1 MEELARPAIAAARD
15 GSLQFVPEHFR
26 GVYLNWLENIHDWTV
41 SRQLW
46 WGHRIPVWYCQR
58 CGETIVTE
66 AETLDACPHCGG
78 PVEQDPDVLDTWFS
92 SGLWPFSTLGWPDDT
107 PDLRRY
113 YPSSVM
119 ETGYEILFFWVARMV
134 MFGLEVMGELPFH
147 TVYLHGTVRDVEGAK
162 MSKTKGNVMD
172 PTAVTA
178 EYGADALRFAL
189 VTQSGPGND
198 LRLDIQKVEDAR
210 NFANKLW
217 NATRFALRPIGE
229 AEIVMGED
237 GPARPSGELA
247 LADRWILSR
256 LDATIEDANRLMQ
269 AHQYGEAGKTIRE
282 FVWSELCDWYI
293 EAAKVRQRGIRRG
306 ATGRRADARLRHGAL
321 RPSPAP
327 VHAVRH
333 RGALAGAAARR
344 RERDDRRLAR
354 SRTTGRSRRD
364 RLRRPDRDRAR
375 DSQRPHRSGR
385 RARPL
390 DRGAR
395 SSPGRTRRPSR
406 PRGASWGRWPASPT
420 TSSSSA
426 TGTPEGSQGALTAV
440 AGNVVAMLP
449 LAGMVDL
456 DAERERLRKEIAAA
470 VAERDRAQAQ
480 LGNEAFVARAPEQ
493 VVEVQRRRLATA
505 EEQISLLE
513 RRLAEL
519 DA

>member
-1 MEELARPAIAAARD
+1 M
-15 GSLQFVPEHFR
+15 
-26 GVYLNWLENIHDWTV
+26 
-41 SRQLW
+41 
-46 WGHRIPVWYCQR
+46 
-58 CGETIVTE
+58 
-66 AETLDACPHCGG
+66 LDSCPHCGG

-178 EYGADALRFAL
+178 DYGADALRFAL
-189 VTQSGPGND
+189 VTQSGPGSD

-229 AEIVMGED
+229 AEIVIGDD
-237 GPARPSGELA
+237 GPARPSGALA

-256 LDATIEDANRLMQ
+256 LDATIDDANRLMQ

-293 EAAKVRQRGIRRG
+293 EAAKVRQRGSSAERQAVAQTLAYTMERSVRLLHPFMPFLTEALWQELPHVGDSVMI
-306 ATGRRADARLRHGAL
+306 AAWPEPGRRD
-321 RPSPAP
+321 
-327 VHAVRH
+327 
-333 RGALAGAAARR
+333 GAAETDFGTLIESVRAIRNARTEAGVEPGRWIAAEIFAGPHTGAFETARR
-344 RERDDRRLAR
+344 ELGTLAR
-354 SRTTGRSRRD
+354 VADDQLVMRN
-364 RLRRPDRDRAR
+364 
-375 DSQRPHRSGR
+375 
-385 RARPL
+385 
-390 DRGAR
+390 
-395 SSPGRTRRPSR
+395 
-406 PRGASWGRWPASPT
+406 
-420 TSSSSA
+420 
-426 TGTPEGSQGALTAV
+426 GTPEGLEGQGALTAV

-449 LAGMVDL
+449 LAGMVDF
-456 DAERERLRKEIAAA
+456 DAERDRLRKEINAA

-480 LGNEAFVARAPEQ
+480 LGNQAFIAKAPDH

-505 EEQISLLE
+505 DEQISLLE